1 MSEARKIIMN
11 SKYREFPET
20 LTTLE
25 LCRAFAQKDRRKV
38 GESLRKCAS
47 ALAAKVSN
55 KNLRNTLEDM
65 SRNLFPETEIVRIRG
80 CIARMENKL
89 SREIH
94 DVVFTEHDFEEL
106 RKVERFRDAAK
117 VA

>member
-38 GESLRKCAS
+38 GESLRKCAA

-80 CIARMENKL
+80 CIQRVESKL
-89 SREIH
+89 SKEIQ
-94 DVVFTEHDFEEL
+94 DVIFTEHDFDEM
-106 RKVERFRDAAK
+106 RRVEKLHEAAK
-117 VA
+117 AA